1 MWRFNAF
8 CLSLPLTSARLSD
21 IKTKS
26 VIETF
31 LFSQI
36 LAKFEKGQRRWQQR
50 SRYGY
55 ILSRKGELYTSR
67 AWVAVAYLSHGNAR
81 SLTER

>member
-36 LAKFEKGQRRWQQR
+36 FSQSLKRDEEGGNNAHVTDIYSPAREN
-50 SRYGY
+50 Y
-55 ILSRKGELYTSR
+55 IPRKRGWLLLICPTAMRE
-67 AWVAVAYLSHGNAR
+67 A
-81 SLTER
+81 

>member
-36 LAKFEKGQRRWQQR
+36 FSQSLNRDKEGSNNAHATDIYYPEREN
-50 SRYGY
+50 Y
-55 ILSRKGELYTSR
+55 IL
-67 AWVAVAYLSHGNAR
+67 AWREWLLLICPTAMREA
-81 SLTER
+81 